1 MSLYLL
7 RILQEQTRL
16 NTLQCEVSLIYEN
29 MICSYI

>member
-16 NTLQCEVSLIYEN
+16 NTLQSEESLIYEN